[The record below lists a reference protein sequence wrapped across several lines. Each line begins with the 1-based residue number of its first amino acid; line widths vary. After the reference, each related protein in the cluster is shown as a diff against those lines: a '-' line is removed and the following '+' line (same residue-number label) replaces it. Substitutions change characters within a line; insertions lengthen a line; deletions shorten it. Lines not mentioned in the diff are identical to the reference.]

1 MLFKSFYDAG
11 GKIPTGDGDDGDGQE
26 GLDTKGPARAGSAE
40 RERGGKFTASFVIEM
55 DQSPLFESSGVT
67 RRTATRR
74 F

>member
-11 GKIPTGDGDDGDGQE
+11 GKIPTGDGGDGQE
-26 GLDTKGPARAGSAE
+26 GLDTKGPAWAGSAE